1 MGRHHKEEVTMA
13 GEKKYKRYCIF
24 VHSGSY
30 DRVFQTMSITNV
42 ALATGY
48 EVHLFFSYGAL
59 KRLVKGNTD
68 KVAIEGEPVYFQ
80 DDIERNL
87 KRGTVDSISEM
98 INTAKRFGRL
108 KIYACTGSMAVLN
121 IARDE
126 LISEVDLSMGLV
138 SFLDLVKDADT
149 VLYI

>member
-1 MGRHHKEEVTMA
+1 MSGKE
-13 GEKKYKRYCIF
+13 KRYCIF
-24 VHSGSY
+24 LHSGSY
-30 DRVFQTMSITNV
+30 DRVYQAMSITNV

-48 EVHLFFSYGAL
+48 EVHIFFSYGAL

-68 KVAIEGEPVYFQ
+68 KVVIEGEPVFFKEE
-80 DDIERNL
+80 IERNL
-87 KRGTVDSISEM
+87 KRGTLDSISEM
-98 INTAKRFGRL
+98 IETAKRFGRL

-126 LISEVDLSMGLV
+126 LIEHVDMSMGLV
-138 SFLDLVKDADT
+138 YFLNLVKDAEQ